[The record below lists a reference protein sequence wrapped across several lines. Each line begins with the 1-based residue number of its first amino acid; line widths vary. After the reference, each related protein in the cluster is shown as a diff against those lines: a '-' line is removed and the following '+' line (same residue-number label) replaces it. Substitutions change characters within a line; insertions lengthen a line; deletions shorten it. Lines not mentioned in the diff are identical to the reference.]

1 MARPGVQCIRINI
14 VSVRLALTVIA
25 VSALLMSASVSRAAF
40 TDPYWTARVA
50 GLGGAYAGLSDDA
63 AGIFYNAA
71 GTAKAEQADIQF
83 TYAKLFAGV
92 DEVKLSLNNLSYIR
106 PMGAYGVVGLGWG
119 NFTSADLYRED
130 TVLLSYSLNL
140 KRWTEKLNFKG
151 DVSAG
156 VGVRYLRRKFDLD
169 ARSAGD
175 PVFRDGSQKQTAA
188 LDAHLMVSPE
198 QVEGLSIGLSVK
210 GINRPDVSFRDG
222 EKLPME
228 VTGGFAYRWRRF
240 TIPVDVTSR
249 SGEIKPHFGVEA
261 AMWRE
266 KIKFRIGSDKDQLGS
281 GIGYE
286 HQLKGRFGLGVDYS
300 FLWPFEL
307 ANSAGSHRASVGLKF

>member
-1 MARPGVQCIRINI
+1 MARPGVQRVRIGSVKMNFALGLI
-14 VSVRLALTVIA
+14 VLSV
-25 VSALLMSASVSRAAF
+25 LLMNASVARAAF
-40 TDPYWTARVA
+40 VDPYWTARVA

-71 GTAKAEQADIQF
+71 GTARAERADIQF
-83 TYAKLFAGV
+83 TYAKLFAGA
-92 DEVKLSLNNLSYIR
+92 DEVKLSLNHLSYIR
-106 PMGAYGVVGLGWG
+106 PMGPYGVVGLGWG

-140 KRWTEKLNFKG
+140 KRLTDKLNFKG

-198 QVEGLSIGLSVK
+198 QVEGLTIGLSVK

-240 TIPVDVTSR
+240 TVPIDVTSR
-249 SGEIKPHFGVEA
+249 GGEIKPHFGMEA

-266 KIKFRIGSDKDQLGS
+266 RIKFRIGSDKDQIGS

-307 ANSAGSHRASVGLKF
+307 ANSAGSHRASIGLKF